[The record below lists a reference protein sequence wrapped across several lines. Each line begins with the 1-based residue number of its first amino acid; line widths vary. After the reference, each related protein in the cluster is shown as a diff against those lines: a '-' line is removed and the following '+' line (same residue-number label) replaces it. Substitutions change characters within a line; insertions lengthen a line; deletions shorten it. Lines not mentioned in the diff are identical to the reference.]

1 MVSTVPRESMVAEV
15 PKYPR
20 FPSSWCPR
28 FLESLWFLQCL
39 DVQGSLV
46 PLVSTVPRE
55 SMVPGVM
62 PRFPGSYGV
71 HGS

>member
-1 MVSTVPRESMVAEV
+1 MSEV
-15 PKYPR
+15 PW
-20 FPSSWCPR
+20 FLWCPR
-28 FLESLWFLQCL
+28 FLESLSFLEYQH
-39 DVQGSLV
+39 VRSSLV
-46 PLVSTVPRE
+46 PMVSTVTRE